1 MLWTRRS
8 DGEWQLVESLSRE
21 KHMNE
26 ERLIDLR
33 EAGRFLGGICARS
46 VERLIAK
53 GELPTPVRP
62 TKKPMLYLSDVQAYL
77 SKLKQRQRGLPA

>member
-1 MLWTRRS
+1 MWRIVTLWRRRS
-8 DGEWQLVESLSRE
+8 DRERRLVESLSGAKR
-21 KHMNE
+21 MNE
-26 ERLIDLR
+26 ERLIDLT

-53 GELPTPVRP
+53 GELPKPVKP

-77 SKLKQRQRGLPA
+77 TKLKQRQ